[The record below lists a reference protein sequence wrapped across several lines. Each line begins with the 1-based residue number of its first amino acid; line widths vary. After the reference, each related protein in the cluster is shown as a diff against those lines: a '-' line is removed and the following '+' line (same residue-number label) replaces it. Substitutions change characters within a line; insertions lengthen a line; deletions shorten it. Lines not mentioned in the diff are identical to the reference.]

1 MKSNNLQ
8 VIASLPICHGLSL
21 NVYGI
26 EYGIDDKVVVGY
38 SNEKP
43 TKNKLYYNTDGQCYF
58 KKHGKRFYINEFMR
72 VNY

>member
-1 MKSNNLQ
+1 MKQNDLQ
-8 VIASLPICHGLSL
+8 VIATLGICNTLSL
-21 NVYGI
+21 NIYGI
-26 EYGIDDKVVVGY
+26 EYGIDDRIIVGY

-43 TKNKLYYNTDGQCYF
+43 TKNKIYYNSKGETYF

>member
-1 MKSNNLQ
+1 MKNNNLQ
-8 VIASLPICHGLSL
+8 VIAYMHICGSLSL
-21 NVYGI
+21 EIYGI

-43 TKNKLYYNTDGQCYF
+43 TKNKLYCNSKGETYF